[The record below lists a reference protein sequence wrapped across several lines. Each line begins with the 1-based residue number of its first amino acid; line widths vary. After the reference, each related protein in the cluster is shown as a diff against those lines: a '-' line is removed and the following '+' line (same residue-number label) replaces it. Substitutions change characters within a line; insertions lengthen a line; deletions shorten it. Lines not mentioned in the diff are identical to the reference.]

1 MPREPHDAKH
11 AAPTFAQE
19 LRSSVDAR
27 TVVLMIGVLLL
38 QIAFIWSYVGAF
50 HDPKPKDVPVAVVAP
65 TQQIGEQTVAKLNGI
80 NGSPVKAH
88 AVANEA
94 AARQELKDANSS
106 AALVINPSGT
116 QDTLLVASGGGTSV
130 VTSMEAVFTQANAT
144 QQRTIK
150 SVDVVPLQSG
160 DGRGLSGFYLAIGW
174 MVGGYLVASL
184 LGVAK
189 GTRAHSLPRATARVL
204 GLLPYAFFSG
214 LLGAL
219 VVDQGLG
226 AITGHFWALVG
237 IGTLVS
243 YAASTVTIAFQAFL
257 GVLGIGLAV
266 LLFVVL
272 GNPSAGGA
280 YQTDVLPTFWRVI
293 GDWLP
298 NGCATEAIRRVVYFD
313 GAGVWPFLL
322 TVIVWA
328 VAGIVLTLLGTKLL
342 AGEERLS
349 VLLPESEEEL
359 EDLRRGADASDTDVS
374 DAATEGAQPAS

>member
-1 MPREPHDAKH
+1 MPREPKH
-11 AAPTFAQE
+11 AAPTFTEE
-19 LRSSVDAR
+19 LRDSIDAR

-38 QIAFIWSYVGAF
+38 QVAFIWSYVGAF
-50 HDPKPKDVPVAVVAP
+50 HEPKPKDVPVAVVAP
-65 TQQIGEQTVAKLNGI
+65 TQQLGDQTVAKLNGI
-80 NGSPVKAH
+80 DGSPVEAH
-88 AVANEA
+88 VVASEA
-94 AARQELKDANSS
+94 AARQQIKDVEVS
-106 AALVINPSGT
+106 AAFVINPSGT

-130 VTSMEAVFTQANAT
+130 VTSMETLFTQATAT

-160 DGRGLSGFYLAIGW
+160 DGRGLTGFYLAIGW

-189 GTRAHSLPRATARVL
+189 GTRAHNLTRASARVL
-204 GLLPYAFFSG
+204 GLLPYAFLSG
-214 LLGAL
+214 LGGAL

-243 YAASTVTIAFQAFL
+243 YAASSVTIAFQSFL

-298 NGCATEAIRRVVYFD
+298 NGSATEAIRRVVYFD
-313 GAGVWPFLL
+313 GAGVWPFLVTIL
-322 TVIVWA
+322 VWA
-328 VAGIVLTLLGTKLL
+328 LAGIILTFLGTKLL
-342 AGEERLS
+342 ADEEHLS
-349 VLLPESEEEL
+349 VLLPEAEEEL
-359 EDLRRGADASDTDVS
+359 DELRRAAEHTP
-374 DAATEGAQPAS
+374 DAATAEGAAPTS

>member
-1 MPREPHDAKH
+1 MPRDPKH
-11 AAPTFAQE
+11 AAPTFGQE
-19 LRSSVDAR
+19 LRNSIDAR

-38 QIAFIWSYVGAF
+38 QVAFIWSYVGAF
-50 HDPKPKDVPVAVVAP
+50 HEPKPKNVPVAVVAP
-65 TQQIGEQTVAKLNGI
+65 TQQIGDQTVAKLNGI
-80 NGSPVKAH
+80 DGSPVKAH
-88 AVANEA
+88 VVASEA
-94 AARQELKDANSS
+94 AARQEIKDVDVS
-106 AALVINPSGT
+106 AAFVINPSGT
-116 QDTLLVASGGGTSV
+116 QDTLLVAGGGGTSV
-130 VTSMEAVFTQANAT
+130 VTSMEALFTQATAT
-144 QQRTIK
+144 QQRTVK

-189 GTRAHSLPRATARVL
+189 GTRAHNLTRATARVL
-204 GLLPYAFFSG
+204 GLLPYAFLSG
-214 LLGAL
+214 LGGAL

-243 YAASTVTIAFQAFL
+243 YAASSVTVAFQSFL
-257 GVLGIGLAV
+257 GVLGIGVSV

-298 NGCATEAIRRVVYFD
+298 NGAATEAIRRVVYFD

-322 TVIVWA
+322 TILVWA
-328 VAGIVLTLLGTKLL
+328 IAGIALTFLGTKLL
-342 AGEERLS
+342 ADEEHLS
-349 VLLPESEEEL
+349 VFLPESEEEL
-359 EDLRRGADASDTDVS
+359 DELRRAAAHESDV
-374 DAATEGAQPAS
+374 ATAEGAAPTS

>member
-1 MPREPHDAKH
+1 MAREPHDPKH
-11 AAPTFAQE
+11 AARTFSNE

-27 TVVLMIGVLLL
+27 TVVLMVGVLLL
-38 QIAFIWSYVGAF
+38 QVAFIWSYVGAF
-50 HDPKPKDVPVAVVAP
+50 HEPKPKDVPVGIVAP
-65 TQQIGEQTVAKLNGI
+65 TQQIGEQAVAKLNAI
-80 NGSPVKAH
+80 DGSPVKAH
-88 AVANEA
+88 VVSSES
-94 AARQELKDANSS
+94 AARQEIKDVDSS

-130 VTSMEAVFTQANAT
+130 VTSMETVFTRALAT

-150 SVDVVPLQSG
+150 TTDIVPLQSG
-160 DGRGLSGFYLAIGW
+160 DARGLSGFYLAIGW

-189 GTRAHSLPRATARVL
+189 GTRAHNFPRATARLL
-204 GLLPYAFFSG
+204 GLLPYAFLSG
-214 LLGAL
+214 LGGAL

-243 YAASTVTIAFQAFL
+243 YAASAVTIAFQSFL
-257 GVLGIGLAV
+257 GVLGIGLSV

-280 YQTDVLPTFWRVI
+280 YQSDVLPTFWRAI

-298 NGCATEAIRRVVYFD
+298 NGSATEAIRRVVYFD

-322 TVIVWA
+322 TIIGWA

-342 AGEERLS
+342 ADEEHLS

-359 EDLRRGADASDTDVS
+359 DELRRAAADAP
-374 DAATEGAQPAS
+374 DAASEGAQPAH

>member
-1 MPREPHDAKH
+1 MPRESRDPKH
-11 AAPTFAQE
+11 AAPTFGQE
-19 LRSSVDAR
+19 LRSSIDAR

-50 HDPKPKDVPVAVVAP
+50 HEPKPKDVPVAVVAP
-65 TQQIGEQTVAKLNGI
+65 TQQIGEQTVARLNGI
-80 NGSPVKAH
+80 DGSPVEAH
-88 AVANEA
+88 VVASEA
-94 AARQELKDANSS
+94 AARQDIKDVDVS
-106 AALVINPSGT
+106 AAFVINSSGT
-116 QDTLLVASGGGTSV
+116 QDTLLVAGGGGTSV
-130 VTSMEAVFTQANAT
+130 VTSMETLFTKATAT

-160 DGRGLSGFYLAIGW
+160 DGRGLTGFYLAIGW

-189 GTRAHSLPRATARVL
+189 GTRAHNLTRASARVL
-204 GLLPYAFFSG
+204 GLLPYAFLSG
-214 LLGAL
+214 LGGAL

-243 YAASTVTIAFQAFL
+243 YAASSVTIAFQSFL
-257 GVLGIGLAV
+257 GVLGIGVSV

-298 NGCATEAIRRVVYFD
+298 NGAATEAIRRVVYFD
-313 GAGVWPFLL
+313 GAGVWSFLL
-322 TVIVWA
+322 TILVWA
-328 VAGIVLTLLGTKLL
+328 IAGIALTFLGTKLL
-342 AGEERLS
+342 ADEEHLS
-349 VLLPESEEEL
+349 VLLPEAEEEL
-359 EDLRRGADASDTDVS
+359 DELRRAAAHAP
-374 DAATEGAQPAS
+374 DAATAEGAPPAS

>member
-1 MPREPHDAKH
+1 MAREPHDPKH
-11 AAPTFAQE
+11 AARTFSQE

-38 QIAFIWSYVGAF
+38 QVAFIWSYVGAF
-50 HDPKPKDVPVAVVAP
+50 HEPKPKDVPVGIVAP
-65 TQQIGEQTVAKLNGI
+65 TQQIGEQAVAKLNAI
-80 NGSPVKAH
+80 DGSPVKAH
-88 AVANEA
+88 VVSSES
-94 AARQELKDANSS
+94 AARQEIKDVDSS

-130 VTSMEAVFTQANAT
+130 VTSMETVFTRALAT
-144 QQRTIK
+144 QQRTITTT
-150 SVDVVPLQSG
+150 DIVPLQSG
-160 DGRGLSGFYLAIGW
+160 DARGLSGFYLAIGW

-184 LGVAK
+184 LGIAK
-189 GTRAHSLPRATARVL
+189 GTRAHNLTRATARVL
-204 GLLPYAFFSG
+204 GLVPYAFLSG
-214 LLGAL
+214 LGGAL

-243 YAASTVTIAFQAFL
+243 YAASVVTIAFQSFL

-280 YQTDVLPTFWRVI
+280 YQSDVLPTFWRVI

-298 NGCATEAIRRVVYFD
+298 NGCATEAIRRVVYFG
-313 GAGVWPFLL
+313 GAGVWPFVL
-322 TVIVWA
+322 TILGWA

-342 AGEERLS
+342 ADEEHLS

-359 EDLRRGADASDTDVS
+359 DELRRAAAETS